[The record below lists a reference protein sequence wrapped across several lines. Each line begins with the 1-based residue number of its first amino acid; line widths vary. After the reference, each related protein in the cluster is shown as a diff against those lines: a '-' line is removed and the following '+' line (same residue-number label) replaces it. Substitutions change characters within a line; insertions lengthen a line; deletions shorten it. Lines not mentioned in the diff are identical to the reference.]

1 MTTASPPPSLS
12 APPVSQISPQ
22 AWVKKNL
29 FSDWFNSLLTVIS
42 ALVIG
47 WVLVKFLGWAF
58 TQAQWAVL
66 RANFRLFFVGRYP
79 VQLLWRV
86 WTSLGVI
93 VALSGL
99 TWGILARD
107 TRLLNRRG
115 SIILGILAVTLIL
128 ILALLSDPRSIAL
141 IFGMLV
147 LLVGMG
153 FLGQQLG
160 QRLPVLGGWLPLA
173 WLVAFLICFWLIRGG
188 LFLGRQVKL
197 DDISGLLLTLLTAVV
212 SIVLSFPFGVLL
224 ALGRRSELPVVRWFS
239 ITYIEVIRGLP
250 LITILFAVSLL
261 LPLVL
266 PSGVRPERVTRAIA
280 ALTLFSAAYL
290 AENVRG
296 GLQAVPR
303 GQVEASKALGL
314 NPLLTTLLIVLPQA
328 LKAVIPSM
336 VGQFISLFKDTSLL
350 AIIGL
355 TELLGIGQAMLANP
369 QYIGRNAEVF
379 LFIGLI
385 YFVCCSAMSIASR
398 RIEKQ
403 LGVGHH

>member
-1 MTTASPPPSLS
+1 
-12 APPVSQISPQ
+12 
-22 AWVKKNL
+22 
-29 FSDWFNSLLTVIS
+29 VIS